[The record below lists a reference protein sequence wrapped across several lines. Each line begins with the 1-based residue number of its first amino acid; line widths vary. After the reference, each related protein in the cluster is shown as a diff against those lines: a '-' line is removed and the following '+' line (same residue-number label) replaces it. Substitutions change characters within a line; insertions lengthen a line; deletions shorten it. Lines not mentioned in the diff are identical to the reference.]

1 MARSKYYCIA
11 VFFLFLLGNVYA
23 QTPTLDSIQVL
34 IDNAKND
41 TLKLKYKIS
50 YAGEL
55 AYVNPSK
62 SKKNL

>member
-1 MARSKYYCIA
+1 VYIVA
-11 VFFLFLLGNVYA
+11 LFALLLGNVYS

-41 TLKLKYKIS
+41 TLKLSYKIS
-50 YAGEL
+50 YASEL

-62 SKKNL
+62 SKKNS